1 MVKLDPESIE
11 ARNLLRRQIPGYG
24 NYKKQGER
32 KSTETAVR
40 EYLES
45 RLSECSDD
53 IKKIQEAAL
62 MSQMITTWSDLDRLV
77 ASFSDL
83 RFLIKNTNYGIS
95 TFFDSNIIKEFDIS
109 YLYTLE
115 STILDIITRLD
126 EKINSFNDAIES
138 GMLSDSSRL
147 TNEILD
153 DLTAVRDA
161 WEERQKLLSD
171 FQKLGLV

>member
-1 MVKLDPESIE
+1 MAKLDADSIGTRKE
-11 ARNLLRRQIPGYG
+11 ISKAISGYG
-24 NYKKQGER
+24 NYQKQSER
-32 KSTETAVR
+32 SPTEEAVR

-45 RLSECSDD
+45 RLSNCSDD

-77 ASFSDL
+77 SSFSDL
-83 RFLIKNTNYGIS
+83 RLLIRSTEYGIS
-95 TFFDSNIIKEFDIS
+95 TFFDSDMIKEFDLS

-115 STILDIITRLD
+115 KTILEIISRLDDKITRFD
-126 EKINSFNDAIES
+126 DAIES

-153 DLTAVRDA
+153 DLSAIRDA
-161 WEERQKLLSD
+161 WEERRKLISD

>member
-1 MVKLDPESIE
+1 MTKLDLESIQSRKYL
-11 ARNLLRRQIPGYG
+11 AKKIPGYG
-24 NYKKQGER
+24 NYEKQVER
-32 KSTETAVR
+32 LKTEEALRKHLEARLAKS
-40 EYLES
+40 
-45 RLSECSDD
+45 SDD

-77 ASFSDL
+77 SSFSDL
-83 RFLIKNTNYGIS
+83 RLLIEKTDYGIS
-95 TFFDSNIIKEFDIS
+95 TFFDSNVIKEFDLS

-115 STILDIITRLD
+115 KTIFNIIERLD
-126 EKINSFNDAIES
+126 EKIEQFNDSIES

-153 DLTAVRDA
+153 DLSAIRDA
-161 WEERQKLLSD
+161 WEERRRLIFD

>member
-1 MVKLDPESIE
+1 MSKLDPESNE
-11 ARNLLRRQIPGYG
+11 ARKTMSKEIPGYSK
-24 NYKKQGER
+24 YEKQVER
-32 KSTETAVR
+32 KSTDTAMR

-45 RLSECSDD
+45 RLSICSDD

-77 ASFSDL
+77 SSFSDI
-83 RFLIKNTNYGIS
+83 RHLIQKIEYGIS
-95 TFFDSNIIKEFDIS
+95 TFFDSNVIKEFDLS

-115 STILDIITRLD
+115 KTILDIIGRLD
-126 EKINSFNDAIES
+126 DKISRFDDAIES

-153 DLTAVRDA
+153 DLSAVRDA
-161 WEERQKLLSD
+161 WEERRKLISD

>member
-1 MVKLDPESIE
+1 MSKLDPESTE
-11 ARNLLRRQIPGYG
+11 ARKMISKEIQGY
-24 NYKKQGER
+24 YSYEKQNDR

-45 RLSECSDD
+45 RLSACSDD

-77 ASFSDL
+77 SSFSDI
-83 RFLIKNTNYGIS
+83 RYLIKMTEYGIS
-95 TFFDSNIIKEFDIS
+95 TFFDSEVIKEFDLS

-115 STILDIITRLD
+115 KTILDIIGRLD
-126 EKINSFNDAIES
+126 DKISRFDDAIES

-153 DLTAVRDA
+153 DLSAVRDA
-161 WEERQKLLSD
+161 WEERRKLISD

>member
-1 MVKLDPESIE
+1 MSKLDPESSK
-11 ARNLLRRQIPGYG
+11 ARKILSKKIPGYG
-24 NYKKQGER
+24 NYEKQVDR
-32 KSTETAVR
+32 KSTDTAER

-45 RLSECSDD
+45 RLSNCSDD
-53 IKKIQEAAL
+53 IKKIQEAAV

-77 ASFSDL
+77 SSFSDL
-83 RFLIKNTNYGIS
+83 RHLIKIVDYGIS
-95 TFFDSNIIKEFDIS
+95 TFFDSNVIKEFDLS

-115 STILDIITRLD
+115 KTILDIIGRLD
-126 EKINSFNDAIES
+126 DKISLFDDSIES

-153 DLTAVRDA
+153 DLSAVRDA
-161 WEERQKLLSD
+161 WEERKKLISD

>member
-1 MVKLDPESIE
+1 MSRLDPESSE
-11 ARNLLRRQIPGYG
+11 ARKTISREVPGY
-24 NYKKQGER
+24 NRYEKQSDR
-32 KSTETAVR
+32 KSTETAIR
-40 EYLES
+40 NYLES
-45 RLSECSDD
+45 RLSTCSDD

-77 ASFSDL
+77 SSFSDIRTMIRL
-83 RFLIKNTNYGIS
+83 TEYGIS
-95 TFFDSNIIKEFDIS
+95 TFFDSNVIKEFDLS

-115 STILDIITRLD
+115 NTIINIISSLDD
-126 EKINSFNDAIES
+126 KIARFDGAIES

-153 DLTAVRDA
+153 DLSAIRDA
-161 WEERQKLLSD
+161 WEERRKLISD

>member
-1 MVKLDPESIE
+1 MHKLDPESNE
-11 ARNLLRRQIPGYG
+11 ARKVMSKEISGYG
-24 NYKKQGER
+24 KYEKQVDR
-32 KSTETAVR
+32 KSTDTAVR

-45 RLSECSDD
+45 RLSICSDD

-77 ASFSDL
+77 SSFSDI
-83 RFLIKNTNYGIS
+83 RHLIQTIEYGIS
-95 TFFDSNIIKEFDIS
+95 TFFDSNVIKEFDLS

-115 STILDIITRLD
+115 KTILDIIGRLD
-126 EKINSFNDAIES
+126 DKISRFDDAIES

-153 DLTAVRDA
+153 DLSADRDA
-161 WEERQKLLSD
+161 WEERRKLISD
-171 FQKLGLV
+171 FQNLGLV

>member
-1 MVKLDPESIE
+1 MSKLDPESNE
-11 ARNLLRRQIPGYG
+11 ARKVISKEIKDYN
-24 NYKKQGER
+24 NYEKQSDR
-32 KSTETAVR
+32 KTTETAVR

-45 RLSECSDD
+45 RLSVCSDD

-77 ASFSDL
+77 SSFSDI
-83 RFLIKNTNYGIS
+83 RYLIKMTEYGIS
-95 TFFDSNIIKEFDIS
+95 TFFDSEVIKEFDLS

-115 STILDIITRLD
+115 KTILDIIGRLD
-126 EKINSFNDAIES
+126 DKIARFNDAIES

-153 DLTAVRDA
+153 DLSAVRDA
-161 WEERQKLLSD
+161 WEERRKLISD

>member
-1 MVKLDPESIE
+1 MTKLDPESIQ
-11 ARNLLRRQIPGYG
+11 ARKYLTKKIPGYG
-24 NYKKQGER
+24 NYEKQVER
-32 KSTETAVR
+32 LRTEEALR
-40 EYLES
+40 KHLES
-45 RLSECSDD
+45 RLAKSSDD

-77 ASFSDL
+77 SSFSDL
-83 RFLIKNTNYGIS
+83 RLLIDKTDYGIS
-95 TFFDSNIIKEFDIS
+95 TFFDSNVIKEFDLS

-115 STILDIITRLD
+115 KTIFNIIERLD
-126 EKINSFNDAIES
+126 EKIQQFNDSIES

-153 DLTAVRDA
+153 DLSAIRDA
-161 WEERQKLLSD
+161 WEERRRLIFD